1 MGRYDNILIV
11 SDIDN
16 TFLAHGGVKIPERN
30 LEALEYFKKEGGRFT
45 FSTGRA
51 IEALIVSIPD
61 AKHIA
66 NAPAIMANGAYFY
79 DFESGQV
86 FGEKFLDPIKAFE
99 LGKFVYDYSEDFGM
113 RFSIPGG
120 IVYGRL
126 PKPPYGKYELS
137 VHKNPIVQT
146 PEKWDTSQCY
156 KLVVRGCCEGL
167 DAMRIDIE
175 KRFGDTFDYVKSDD
189 SFLEILPR
197 GCSKGNALKELVF
210 HYNEQGIILK
220 SYACGD
226 YENDLSMLLAADVAA
241 CPSNACESVKNICRM
256 ELCSCDDGAIADL
269 IERL

>member
-30 LEALEYFKKEGGRFT
+30 LKALDHFRKEGGRFT

-51 IEALIVSIPD
+51 IETLIASIPD
-61 AKHIA
+61 AKNIA

-79 DFESGQV
+79 DFETGQA
-86 FGEKFLDPIKAFE
+86 FGDKFLDPEKTFD

-113 RFSIPGG
+113 RFSKPDG

-126 PKPPYGKYELS
+126 PKPPYGRYELS
-137 VHKNPIVQT
+137 VHKNPIVQA
-146 PEKWDTSQCY
+146 PEQWDTSRCH

-167 DAMRIDIE
+167 DKMRIDIE
-175 KRFGDTFDYVKSDD
+175 KRFGDSFDYVKSDD

-197 GCSKGNALKELVF
+197 GCSKGNALRELISR
-210 HYNEQGIILK
+210 YKEQGTELK

-226 YENDLSMLLAADVAA
+226 YENDLSMLLAADVAV
-241 CPSNACESVKNICRM
+241 CPSNACESVKRICHM
-256 ELCSCDDGAIADL
+256 ELCSCDEGVIAAL
-269 IERL
+269 IENL